1 MIMAE
6 RPLSSLLRRQS
17 TQRKR
22 VKFNRMH
29 EPHLH
34 QESIKDKNDEL
45 RNENPLEKT
54 NSRTASRTTVHWKPS
69 QNENNINSKQQ
80 INTDTE
86 QFDALFARSNASS
99 PPSPHPR
106 CYSSTTP
113 VTLPFQ
119 LSTDTPT
126 HHYAKSQP
134 HLTSLPTRSV
144 RIVDD
149 RRQSNTSSNKSQQ
162 SSATLSPVVA
172 QTKRKNFFLT
182 HAAQVFLQSSNSQSE
197 QLEPLARSCS
207 YKRPQSIKKYR
218 QQKKEKGKERE
229 KEKER
234 KEYSSP
240 RKYSTYNNN
249 ILHTVALDSA
259 RKSVSVVPSRISAT
273 DLMATVDPHDQWS
286 SPKALRSGRV
296 GSLPLDQLQ
305 LPQDGDEEIY
315 RVRQFHTT
323 SKGFVNRGDSFKR
336 SFKRS
341 GSTSRRNSFR
351 KGDRTPSQERV
362 SDSNQINTE
371 FRTSSNSLSN
381 TNITPAGPNLNGI
394 LDNNFVDSTI
404 ENISLPPA
412 IDGDND
418 NDDDD
423 DEHVERIETED
434 GHVQDIRIYQV
445 YLLGMSGTGKCSL
458 LRQFK
463 TTEYRGIYDY
473 SGSVED
479 DPDNTV
485 SIMLDGIE
493 SRLHVINIDVD
504 LIKCSVTGDAYVVV
518 YSITDRQSFQTA
530 IQLIKNIREKELAD
544 NSTIAVKRHIPIIL
558 VGNKS
563 DLVRK
568 RAVTKETARLAAFR
582 HDCKL
587 VETSAAIN
595 DKVDDL
601 LAGTLKQIR
610 LCEQKRFEQRRR
622 LTVTNGLIEVTDFDA
637 GKLANATVR
646 KNSTVQNRNSKN
658 VFSKFFSVFRKKPS
672 RFPADVENLNT
683 DVH

>member
-1 MIMAE
+1 MAE
-6 RPLSSLLRRQS
+6 TPISSLLRRQS
-17 TQRKR
+17 TQRKK
-22 VKFNRMH
+22 VKFTRIY

-34 QESIKDKNDEL
+34 QQAIVDDVNELIND
-45 RNENPLEKT
+45 RIPENDVPRT
-54 NSRTASRTTVHWKPS
+54 SSRISVHWKS
-69 QNENNINSKQQ
+69 NREDKMTVKHQ

-113 VTLPFQ
+113 VTIPFQ
-119 LSTDTPT
+119 IFTDTSL
-126 HHYAKSQP
+126 HNYAKSQP
-134 HLTSLPTRSV
+134 HLTSSPSRSIKLIDV
-144 RIVDD
+144 V
-149 RRQSNTSSNKSQQ
+149 RRQSNASSTKSQQ
-162 SSATLSPVVA
+162 SNVTVSPNSA
-172 QTKRKNFFLT
+172 QTKRKKFFLT

-197 QLEPLARSCS
+197 QLGPLARSCS

-218 QQKKEKGKERE
+218 QQKKG
-229 KEKER
+229 KEKEQKEQ
-234 KEYSSP
+234 KEYSSSSSP

-249 ILHTVALDSA
+249 ILHTVTSDST
-259 RKSVSVVPSRISAT
+259 RKSVSSGVPSRISAT

-296 GSLPLDQLQ
+296 GSLPLDQLLQ
-305 LPQDGDEEIY
+305 LPHDGDEEIY

-341 GSTSRRNSFR
+341 GSTSRRSSFR
-351 KGDRTPSQERV
+351 KSDRTPSQEHV
-362 SDSNQINTE
+362 NESIQLNNE
-371 FRTSSNSLSN
+371 MRTSSNSLTVS
-381 TNITPAGPNLNGI
+381 NITPAGPNLNGI
-394 LDNNFVDSTI
+394 LDNNFIDSTI
-404 ENISLPPA
+404 ENISTSPA
-412 IDGDND
+412 IDDEND
-418 NDDDD
+418 EDDDD
-423 DEHVERIETED
+423 NLLVDRIETED
-434 GHVQDIRIYQV
+434 GRVQDIRVYQV

-463 TTEYRGIYDY
+463 TTEYRGIYEY
-473 SGSVED
+473 SSSVED

-493 SRLHVINIDVD
+493 SRLHIINIDVD
-504 LIKCSVTGDAYVVV
+504 LKITGVGGDACVVV

-530 IQLIKNIREKELAD
+530 IQLIKHIREKELTD
-544 NSTIAVKRHIPIIL
+544 NISTIKRSIPIIL

-568 RAVTKETARLAAFR
+568 RAVTKETARHAAFR
-582 HDCKL
+582 YDCKF

-610 LCEQKRFEQRRR
+610 INEQKRFEQRRR
-622 LTVTNGLIEVTDFDA
+622 LTVTNGAIDITDINAD
-637 GKLANATVR
+637 KLSDSAIR
-646 KNSTVQNRNSKN
+646 KNSTVYNRNSKN
-658 VFSKFFSVFRKKPS
+658 VFSKFLNVFRKKPS
-672 RFPADVENLNT
+672 RLPADVENLNT
-683 DVH
+683 DIR